1 MAIRII
7 TDSSCDIP
15 HSIQSELG
23 IDIIPMIVTF
33 GQEEYLDGRDMD
45 ATRFY
50 ELLRQTEELPKTTQL
65 TPHQFE
71 EIIRPYVEA
80 GDSVILMPISSEL
93 SGTYTNACI
102 AAKSFSKSDVAVIDT
117 LAVTFSLGLLI
128 RIAVKLRDDGVL
140 FEELVNKIN
149 DIKSRIRLFAVVAD
163 LKYLRMG
170 GRLSSAGAVV
180 GSILG
185 IKPIITIKDGKV
197 HNIDK
202 VRGMR
207 AGYQSVIDHAKK
219 HGIDSEYPIA
229 FGHSDLPEAM
239 TELMAAASDLEYKD
253 FYTSNIGPIVGTH
266 AGPGATG
273 VAFVAK

>member
-7 TDSSCDIP
+7 TDSSCDLKC
-15 HSIQSELG
+15 STELG

-80 GDSVILMPISSEL
+80 GDSVIVMPISSEL
-93 SGTYTNACI
+93 SGTYVNACI
-102 AAKSFSKSDVAVIDT
+102 AANDFPESAVAVIDT
-117 LAVTFSLGLLI
+117 LATTFSLGLLV
-128 RIAVKLRDDGVL
+128 RIAAKMRDDGVP

-149 DIKSRIRLFAVVAD
+149 DIKSRIKLFAVVGD

-185 IKPIITIKDGKV
+185 VKPIITLKDGKV

-207 AGYQSVIDHAKK
+207 AGYQCVIEHTKK
-219 HGIDSEYPIA
+219 HEIDIEYPVT

-239 TELMAAASDLEYKD
+239 QELMTAAADLEYKD
-253 FYTSNIGPIVGTH
+253 VYTSNIGPIVGTH
-266 AGPGATG
+266 TGPGATG
-273 VAFVAK
+273 IAFVAK